1 MADTPE
7 APAPDESA
15 AAPAGGLKRRLPLIA
30 ALAGGLAV
38 GAGTGAVLVGPVAAK
53 ALGFAADP
61 ASSHAPAADD
71 GHGEEAAD
79 DGHGEEADSAG
90 SSADEPLVTTLENLV
105 LNPAASGGTRFLL
118 LTVAMECST
127 EDCMNTLRTKDAELR
142 DVVLTSLS
150 RKTVEELAD
159 VTARDDI
166 KGELRSAL
174 NERFGKN
181 MVLRVYFPQYVVQ

>member
-1 MADTPE
+1 MADTPD
-7 APAPDESA
+7 ATAPDASA

-61 ASSHAPAADD
+61 AAAHATTDDGHGGEADD
-71 GHGEEAAD
+71 GHGEA
-79 DGHGEEADSAG
+79 ADSAG
-90 SSADEPLVTTLENLV
+90 SSADEPLVVTLDNLV

-118 LTVAMECST
+118 FTVTMECGT
-127 EDCMNTLRTKDAELR
+127 EECMNTLRLKDAELR
-142 DVVLTSLS
+142 DVVITSLAS
-150 RKTVEELAD
+150 KTVDELAD
-159 VTARDDI
+159 VTARDSI
-166 KGELRSAL
+166 KGELKTAL